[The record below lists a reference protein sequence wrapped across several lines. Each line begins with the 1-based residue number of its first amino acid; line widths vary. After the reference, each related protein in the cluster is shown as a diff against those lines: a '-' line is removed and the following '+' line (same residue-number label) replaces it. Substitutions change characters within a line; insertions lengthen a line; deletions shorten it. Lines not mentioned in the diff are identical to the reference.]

1 MNRSRWIPV
10 DKELPEKNK
19 HVLLFLKNGDK
30 TVQMVGYLFFND
42 MFKDEY
48 FDQFNG
54 EFAAYSG
61 GSTPDLFLRSDILEK
76 EYVVAWQPLPKPYEQ
91 RGE

>member
-1 MNRSRWIPV
+1 MNRSRWIPIG
-10 DKELPEKNK
+10 KELPERNK

-30 TVQMVGYLFFND
+30 TAQVVGYLFFND
-42 MFKDEY
+42 MLKDEY

-54 EFAAYSG
+54 EFSVYDSG
-61 GSTPDLFLRSDILEK
+61 TMPQFLLK
-76 EYVVAWQPLPKPYEQ
+76 ECVVAWQPLPEPYEQ